1 MASSML
7 DEDQVPVDVKVD
19 DAMIRVRF
27 SGGLELATPVS
38 RFPRLEGAEPALLK
52 NWQLI
57 GRGYGI
63 RWPDL
68 DEDIS
73 VRGLFS
79 TVRHL
84 PESPIEQVPVLISDL
99 IKTTGR
105 LNTLFAG
112 RPFTPDGH
120 LVGSIGEVVAEY
132 IYNLDLEPCSNP
144 GFDARTRDRLMT
156 VEIKLTGERG
166 SSFNFRWN
174 GQPGSQTA
182 DLLVCLKLD
191 ASGFTEIYNG
201 EFPLALLA
209 GRKPQS
215 NGQISLAL
223 STLKQR
229 NPGSLPRI
237 RSFESI
243 NRWFTPELS
252 NVA

>member
-7 DEDQVPVDVKVD
+7 DEDQVPIDVQVDNT
-19 DAMIRVRF
+19 MIRVRF

-38 RFPRLEGAEPALLK
+38 RFPRLEYAEPALRN
-52 NWQLI
+52 NWQLS

-63 RWPDL
+63 HWPDL

-79 TVRHL
+79 TVRKL
-84 PESPIEQVPVLISDL
+84 PESPIEQVPILISDL
-99 IKTTGR
+99 LKTTGR

-132 IYNLDLEPCSNP
+132 VYDLELEPCSNP
-144 GFDARTRDRLMT
+144 GYDARTKDRLKT
-156 VEIKLTGERG
+156 VEVKLTGERG
-166 SSFNFRWN
+166 SSFNFRWRPE
-174 GQPGSQTA
+174 PGVRTA
-182 DLLVCLKLD
+182 DVLICLKLD

-201 EFPLALLA
+201 DFPLALFA
-209 GRKPQS
+209 DKKPQS
-215 NGQISLAL
+215 NGQVSLAL
-223 STLKQR
+223 NRLKQS
-229 NPGSLPRI
+229 NPMLLPRV
-237 RSFESI
+237 RKFESI

>member
-7 DEDQVPVDVKVD
+7 DEDQVPVDVQVD
-19 DAMIRVRF
+19 NTMIRVRF

-38 RFPRLEGAEPALLK
+38 RFPRLERAEPALRK
-52 NWQLI
+52 NWKLI

-63 RWPDL
+63 HWPDL

-73 VRGLFS
+73 VRGLLS
-79 TVRHL
+79 TVRKL
-84 PESPIEQVPVLISDL
+84 TESPIEQVPVLFSDL

-112 RPFTPDGH
+112 RPFTPEGH

-132 IYNLDLEPCSNP
+132 IYDLELEPCSNP
-144 GFDARTRDRLMT
+144 GFDARTKDRLQT

-166 SSFNFRWN
+166 SSFNFRWRED
-174 GQPGSQTA
+174 PRVETA
-182 DLLVCLKLD
+182 DVLIGLKLD

-209 GRKPQS
+209 DKKPQS
-215 NGQISLAL
+215 NGQVSLTL
-223 STLKQR
+223 SKLKQR
-229 NPGSLPRI
+229 NPMLLPRI
-237 RSFESI
+237 RKFESI

-252 NVA
+252 SVA

>member
-7 DEDQVPVDVKVD
+7 DEDQVPIDVKVD
-19 DAMIRVRF
+19 DTMIRVRF

-38 RFPRLEGAEPALLK
+38 RFPRLQHADLASRN

-63 RWPDL
+63 HWPDL
-68 DEDIS
+68 DEDLS

-79 TVRHL
+79 TVRKW
-84 PESPIEQVPVLISDL
+84 PESAIEQVPVLISDL

-132 IYNLDLEPCSNP
+132 IYDLDLEPCSNP
-144 GFDARTRDRLMT
+144 GYDARTKDALQT
-156 VEIKLTGERG
+156 VEIKLTGGTR
-166 SSFNFRWN
+166 FNLRWDGEPN
-174 GQPGSQTA
+174 SETA
-182 DLLVCLKLD
+182 DVLICLKLD
-191 ASGFTEIYNG
+191 SQGFQEIYNG
-201 EFPLALLA
+201 EFPLALLTEK
-209 GRKPQS
+209 KPQN
-215 NGQISLAL
+215 NGQMSLAL
-223 STLKQR
+223 SKLKQL
-229 NPGSLPRI
+229 NPELLPKI
-237 RSFESI
+237 RSFQSI